1 MLSELSAIAEVSDIQ
16 QPAKSS
22 ILSTFRLEQRLR
34 SDSNVRLPRA
44 PAAVHWQTPAHRNGS
59 HGKKGLKKMKF
70 NFLQKQTSRREMIRG
85 SATLAGSAFL
95 AHLFP
100 ATLLR
105 ASYAQQ
111 APSAADL
118 VASMR
123 ARFNAAPIQTQK
135 LADNLTVLSG
145 PGGSVVVLNGP
156 DGKFVVDT
164 FVAPAW
170 PRLKD
175 ALAGLGN
182 DPVKYVIDTHWHFD
196 HTDNNAPLHAA
207 GATVLAHENT
217 KKRMSEPH
225 DLPVLYR
232 GADGALAGLHFDASP
247 AEALPQQTFATSY
260 QLRANGEI
268 LELQHV
274 APAHTDSDIYV
285 HFQKANVISMGDLF
299 FNGMYPYIDP
309 GPVGTITGNIAAC
322 DKILSFAGNDTK
334 IVAGHGPLGNKAD
347 LMKFRDMLI
356 TSRDRVQKLKSAG
369 KSAQEAVAEKPFAD
383 LDPVW
388 GKGIINS
395 EQWIQIVYLTL

>member
-1 MLSELSAIAEVSDIQ
+1 
-16 QPAKSS
+16 
-22 ILSTFRLEQRLR
+22 
-34 SDSNVRLPRA
+34 
-44 PAAVHWQTPAHRNGS
+44 
-59 HGKKGLKKMKF
+59 MKF
-70 NFLQKQTSRREMIRG
+70 NFLQKQSSRREMLRG
-85 SATLAGSAFL
+85 SATLAGSALL

-105 ASYAQQ
+105 GSAIDNAER
-111 APSAADL
+111 APSPAAL
-118 VASMR
+118 LASMR
-123 ARFNAAPIQTQK
+123 AKFNTVPMETQK
-135 LADNLTVLSG
+135 LADNITMFDG
-145 PGGSVVVLNGP
+145 PGGAVTVLNGP

-170 PRLKD
+170 PKLQQ
-175 ALAGLGN
+175 ALDGLGN
-182 DPVKYVIDTHWHFD
+182 APVKYVIDTHWHFD
-196 HTDNNAPLHAA
+196 HTDNNPHLHAA

-232 GADGALAGLHFDASP
+232 GEDGALAGLHFDPSP
-247 AEALPQQTFATSY
+247 AEALPQQTFAASY
-260 QLRANGEI
+260 KLRANGET
-268 LELQHV
+268 LALKHV

-285 HFQKANVISMGDLF
+285 HFQIANVISMGDLF

-309 GPVGTITGNIAAC
+309 GTGGTIAGMIAAA
-322 DKILSFAGNDTK
+322 DQILSLADNHTK

-369 KSAQEAVAEKPFAD
+369 KSALEAVAEKPFAD

-395 EQWIQIVYLTL
+395 EQWVQIVYLTL

>member
-1 MLSELSAIAEVSDIQ
+1 
-16 QPAKSS
+16 
-22 ILSTFRLEQRLR
+22 
-34 SDSNVRLPRA
+34 
-44 PAAVHWQTPAHRNGS
+44 
-59 HGKKGLKKMKF
+59 MKF
-70 NFLQKQTSRREMIRG
+70 NLLHKENSRREMLRD

-105 ASYAQQ
+105 VSYAQQ
-111 APSAADL
+111 APSAAAL
-118 VASMR
+118 LASMR
-123 ARFNAAPIQTQK
+123 AKFNAVPLLMQK
-135 LADNLTVLSG
+135 LADNVTMLSG

-170 PRLKD
+170 PKLKD
-175 ALAGLGN
+175 ALDSLGN
-182 DPVKYVIDTHWHFD
+182 APVKYVIDTHWHFD
-196 HTDNNAPLHAA
+196 HTDNNAAFHAA

-232 GADGALAGLHFDASP
+232 GPDGALAGLHFDPSP
-247 AEALPQQTFATSY
+247 AEALPRQTFAARY
-260 QLRANGEI
+260 KLQANGET
-268 LELQHV
+268 LALQHL
-274 APAHTDSDIYV
+274 APAHTDTDIYV
-285 HFQKANVISMGDLF
+285 HFQKANVIQMGDTF

-309 GPVGTITGNIAAC
+309 GTGGKITGMIGAS
-322 DKILSFAGNDTK
+322 DKILSLAGDDTK
-334 IVAGHGPLGNKAD
+334 IVPGHGPLAKKED
-347 LMKFRDMLI
+347 LTKSRDMLI
-356 TSRDRVQKLKSAG
+356 TTRDRVQKLKSAG

-395 EQWIQIVYLTL
+395 DQFVQIVYLTL